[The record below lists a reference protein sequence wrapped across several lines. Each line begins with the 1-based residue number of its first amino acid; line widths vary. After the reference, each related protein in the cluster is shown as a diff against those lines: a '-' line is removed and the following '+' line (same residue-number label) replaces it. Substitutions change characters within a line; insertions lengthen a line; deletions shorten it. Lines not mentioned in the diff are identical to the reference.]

1 MEPTKAKIR
10 ETSFYD
16 QYGNKKVALL
26 KAGQPLKVERR
37 LEDDYYHRP
46 IKHDRYV
53 CSVIDP
59 SQECRNYGGY
69 EGMRVIV
76 MKQRLEL
83 NNEQ

>member
-1 MEPTKAKIR
+1 MTTTKAKIR

-16 QYGNKKVALL
+16 QYGINKVALL
-26 KAGQPLKVERR
+26 TAGQPLKVKRR

-46 IKHDRYV
+46 SKHELYV

-59 SQECRNYGGY
+59 SHECRNYGGY